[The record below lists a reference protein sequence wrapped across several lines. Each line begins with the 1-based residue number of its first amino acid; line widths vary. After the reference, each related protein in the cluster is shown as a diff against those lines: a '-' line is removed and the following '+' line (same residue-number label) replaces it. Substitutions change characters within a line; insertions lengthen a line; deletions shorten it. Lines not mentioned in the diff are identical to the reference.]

1 MPVIKCKRPKQN
13 FQTPVYFSM
22 AAQSKT
28 TFYLFTGMLYYKF
41 MHIQMAKRMG
51 WQSGF

>member
-13 FQTPVYFSM
+13 VQTPVNFPM

-28 TFYLFTGMLYYKF
+28 TFYFPTGML
-41 MHIQMAKRMG
+41 
-51 WQSGF
+51 